1 MNDLRILKLESVD
14 NGVIEYQEFAL
25 KMLKSISLLPILTV
39 LTFNQENID
48 WQQINKQHGLQKSD
62 TFYCNN
68 NKILLIKLI
77 ETFV

>member
-1 MNDLRILKLESVD
+1 MSGLRILELESVD

-25 KMLKSISLLPILTV
+25 KMLKGISLLPVLTV

-68 NKILLIKLI
+68 NKILLLKLI